1 MIDGQG
7 GFKALDM
14 HLHEDY
20 GGCVQTTNNAKVD
33 RAATKTIGFKDLRPA
48 NHKVLRDI
56 NEVIVLNII
65 RERQP
70 ISRIA
75 IAELSKLEPGTVTRI
90 LQGFLRNSLISE
102 VGSGPSTPLG
112 GRKPR
117 YVSLNAL
124 KQCAIGLD
132 IGARETALALSD
144 FNGQIHD
151 FRRISN
157 TKDPGSTLTAAAAEL
172 ASLMQRVNG
181 YEEFGGVG
189 VGLIGLVDSQEGI
202 IWEGENLGWPV
213 PVEVGKILRSKV
225 PDVPFYFENNARLSV
240 LGEIWFGTSR
250 LSQVQNLV
258 FIDVN
263 EGVGTGVIIDGQLY
277 RGYRNGA
284 GEFGHVCIDPRG
296 PKCSCGSYGCLEA
309 FASDVATVERYAQ
322 KSGGPSAPPVDM
334 KLIVDLANKGDAYA
348 VATIRETA
356 HYLGLGLAPIIYGL
370 SPEKIVVGGT
380 ITQAWPLVEEEM
392 WKACAERVSE
402 PFRKNTTLVA
412 CSTRHKASLLG
423 AISLVLAQNFAA
435 PEIFAAP

>member
-1 MIDGQG
+1 M
-7 GFKALDM
+7 
-14 HLHEDY
+14 
-20 GGCVQTTNNAKVD
+20 
-33 RAATKTIGFKDLRPA
+33 GFKDLKPA

-70 ISRIA
+70 ISRTA
-75 IAELSKLEPGTVTRI
+75 IAELSKLDPGTVTRI
-90 LQGFLRNSLISE
+90 LQGFRRNSLISE
-102 VGSGPSTPLG
+102 VGSGPSTPMG

-117 YVSLNAL
+117 YVSLNAS

-157 TKDPGSTLTAAAAEL
+157 TKDPELTLTAAAAEL
-172 ASLMQRVNG
+172 RSLMQRVNG

-189 VGLIGLVDSQEGI
+189 VGLIGLVDCAEGI
-202 IWEGENLGWPV
+202 IWEGENLGWPE
-213 PVEVGKILRSKV
+213 PVEVGKILRSKI
-225 PDVPFYFENNARLSV
+225 PDVPFYFENNARLS
-240 LGEIWFGTSR
+240 LMGEIWFGGSR
-250 LSQVQNLV
+250 LSPIQNLV
-258 FIDVN
+258 FLDVN
-263 EGVGTGVIIDGQLY
+263 EGVGAGIIIDGQLY
-277 RGYRNGA
+277 RGHRNGA

-309 FASDVATVERYAQ
+309 FASDVATIERYAQ
-322 KSGGPSAPPVDM
+322 KSGGPSAPQVDM
-334 KLIVDLANKGDAYA
+334 KLIVDLANKGDDYA

-370 SPEKIVVGGT
+370 SPDKIVVGGE
-380 ITQAWPLVEEEM
+380 IVKAWPLVEEEM

-412 CSTRHKASLLG
+412 STTHHKASLLG
-423 AISLVLAQNFAA
+423 AISLVLAQSFAA
-435 PEIFAAP
+435 PEMFAAP